1 MEISDGEVRPADGQV
16 HGRLPALPRR
26 RGAQGGQRL
35 HRQAQGNEVHPIRG
49 LVSGLKLKTKLQMI
63 MTNYHIYFE
72 REQSRLVNDYDLD
85 HDPRTDCWEEI
96 IRIFDYNR
104 LHCLSNIIKGVITS
118 ILSGIRI

>member
-72 REQSRLVNDYDLD
+72 REQSTNTWLRNEQEGKLEQWQLQL
-85 HDPRTDCWEEI
+85 P
-96 IRIFDYNR
+96 
-104 LHCLSNIIKGVITS
+104 LH
-118 ILSGIRI
+118 